1 MDDYLPA
8 YVDIKFTSLMQ
19 QLLPSSP
26 TSELL
31 VYCCCF
37 FVQVSMTVST
47 SLQRAQIVIPA
58 QGMIE
63 IRDTLTELLKDFG
76 TDDRG

>member
-1 MDDYLPA
+1 
-8 YVDIKFTSLMQ
+8 
-19 QLLPSSP
+19 
-26 TSELL
+26 
-31 VYCCCF
+31 
-37 FVQVSMTVST
+37 MTVST

-76 TDDRG
+76 TDDRGLEDIFSLLLLKNLRCELIVVTP